1 MKTRIA
7 IAWATFRI
15 YRQCNPLP
23 VALRVAWLAALRGN

>member
-23 VALRVAWLAALRGN
+23 VALRVAWLAVWRG

>member
-7 IAWATFRI
+7 IALATFQL

-23 VALRVAWLAALRGN
+23 VALRVAWRAIRRG

>member
-7 IAWATFRI
+7 IGWATYRL

-23 VALRVAWLAALRGN
+23 VAISAAWSAIKRG

>member
-23 VALRVAWLAALRGN
+23 VALRVAWLAIKRG

>member
-1 MKTRIA
+1 MKTRLS

-23 VALRVAWLAALRGN
+23 VALRVAWRAIRKG

>member
-15 YRQCNPLP
+15 YRQCNPRR
-23 VALRVAWLAALRGN
+23 VALRVAWRAIKRG